1 MYIYKKLVAIS
12 ILSLSMVGCGSS
24 DIDEI
29 AVSQHTPFIEQENIE
44 QENIEQ
50 DKALEMSTTYIHDAG
65 YTQLIHNDFPLK
77 FQTLMEQLYSR
88 INYNVMGINIEEI
101 TLIDES
107 AINELEEMTENLDPI
122 QDEKILSI
130 MAETRLLFD
139 EVNEIINVKTYEK
152 LWTLDDRGQTLY
164 NQFYDWLIEAASNH
178 TH

>member
-1 MYIYKKLVAIS
+1 
-12 ILSLSMVGCGSS
+12 
-24 DIDEI
+24 
-29 AVSQHTPFIEQENIE
+29 
-44 QENIEQ
+44 
-50 DKALEMSTTYIHDAG
+50 
-65 YTQLIHNDFPLK
+65 
-77 FQTLMEQLYSR
+77 MEQLYSR